1 MYKYKIF
8 DIIICEVDIMCGFV
22 GFIDKKK
29 NKKKIIKDMADIIVH
44 RGPDSD
50 GYYTDDDCALGFRRL
65 SIIDL
70 SGGTQPIYNEDK
82 TMAIIFNGEI
92 YNYQEI
98 RKDLLKKGHKFKT
111 ESDTEVILH
120 GYEEYHEKILDKLR
134 GMFAFVIYNVND
146 KTLFGA
152 RDFYGIKPLYYY
164 KDDNE
169 FMFGSEIKS
178 FLGHPG
184 FKKELNRDMLKQY
197 LTFQYSV
204 GEDTFFKNVYKLR
217 PGHYFKYHDG
227 ELEIVKYYELK
238 INNDDSKS
246 LDEWKDIIRKELNE
260 SIKYHKVSDV
270 EVGSFL
276 SSGVDSSIVAT
287 LSDVDKTF
295 TVGYDNK
302 KYSEIDYAK
311 ELSDKIGVKNI
322 SKKISKEEYF
332 KKFPMIQY
340 YMDEPLADAS
350 AVALYFVANT
360 ASKHVKVALS
370 GEGADEIFG
379 GYNIYHEPY
388 SVSWYNKIPYPVR
401 RFIGILA
408 YPMRNHSGFN
418 FLVRRSK
425 KLEDRYVGNAFI
437 FEPRDADKVLSYK
450 DTRNFRELT
459 KPYYDKVKDYDQVAK
474 MQYIDFNF
482 WLIGDILLKADKMS
496 MANSLEVRVPFLD
509 RPLVSEVINMPA
521 KYKIVGNQTK
531 YAFREVCKEALPE
544 KWADKKKLGFPV
556 PIREWIKEEN
566 IYNDIYKKFSEAS
579 EFFKPKEIIKLLEEH
594 KNGKRDNS
602 RKVWTIYSFLIWYQ
616 EYFVKR

>member
-1 MYKYKIF
+1 
-8 DIIICEVDIMCGFV
+8 MCGFV

-29 NKKKIIKDMADIIVH
+29 SKKKIIKDMADIIAH

-50 GYYTDDDCALGFRRL
+50 GYYVGDECALGFRRL

-70 SGGTQPIYNEDK
+70 DGGTQPIYNEDNN
-82 TMAIIFNGEI
+82 MIITFNGEI
-92 YNYQEI
+92 YNYKEI
-98 RKDLLKKGHKFKT
+98 REKLIKKGHKFRT

-120 GYEEYHEKILDKLR
+120 GYEEYGEKILDKLR
-134 GMFAFVIYNVND
+134 GMFAFVIYDTKN

-164 KDDNE
+164 IDDEE

-184 FKKELNRDMLKQY
+184 FKKELNRNMLKQY

-227 ELEIVKYYELK
+227 KLDITKYYEIK
-238 INNDDSKS
+238 IESDDSKS
-246 LDEWKDIIRKELNE
+246 LEEWKDIIRKELNE

-311 ELSDKIGVKNI
+311 ELSEKIKVKNI
-322 SKKISKEEYF
+322 SKKISREEYF
-332 KKFPMIQY
+332 KNFPKIQY
-340 YMDEPLADAS
+340 YMDEPLADPS

-388 SVSWYNKIPYPVR
+388 SVSWYNKIPYPIR
-401 RFIGILA
+401 RGIGVLA
-408 YPMRNHSGFN
+408 YPLRNHTGFN

-437 FEPRDADKVLSYK
+437 FEPGDANKILSYTDK
-450 DTRNFRELT
+450 HDFRELT
-459 KPYYDKVKDYDQVAK
+459 KPYYDKIKNYDDVAK

-509 RPLVSEVINMPA
+509 RPLVNEVINIPS

-531 YAFREVCKEALPE
+531 YAFREVCKEELPE

-556 PIREWIKEEN
+556 PIREWIKEED
-566 IYNDIYKKFSEAS
+566 IYNNIRKTFEDGG
-579 EFFKPKEIIKLLEEH
+579 EFFKTDRIIKLLDDH
-594 KNGKRDNS
+594 CKGKHDNS
-602 RKVWTIYSFLIWYQ
+602 RKIWAIYSFLIWYQ
-616 EYFVKR
+616 EYFINR

>member
-1 MYKYKIF
+1 
-8 DIIICEVDIMCGFV
+8 MCGFV
-22 GFIDKKK
+22 GFVDKAN
-29 NKKKIIKDMADIIVH
+29 NKKKIIKDMADIIKH

-50 GYYTDDDCALGFRRL
+50 GYYIGEDCALGFRRL

-70 SGGTQPIYNEDK
+70 AGGDQPIYNEDNTK
-82 TMAIIFNGEI
+82 MITFNGEI

-98 RKDLLKKGHKFKT
+98 KKDLIGKGHKFKT
-111 ESDTEVILH
+111 NSDTEVLLH
-120 GYEEYHEKILDKLR
+120 GYEEYGSKLLNKLR
-134 GMFAFVIYNVND
+134 GMFAFAIYDIKDNS
-146 KTLFGA
+146 LFAA

-164 KDDNE
+164 LTDDE

-178 FLGHPG
+178 FLGHPN

-217 PGHYFKYHDG
+217 TGHYMTYKDG
-227 ELEIVKYYELK
+227 KLDIKKYYEVDLTSD
-238 INNDDSKS
+238 NSKS
-246 LDEWKDIIRKELNE
+246 LEEWKKIIRKELNE
-260 SIKYHKVSDV
+260 SIKYHKISDV

-311 ELSDKIGVKNI
+311 ELSEKIGVKNI
-322 SKKISKEEYF
+322 SKKISKKEYF
-332 KKFPMIQY
+332 DKFSDIQY
-340 YMDEPLADAS
+340 FMDEPLADPS
-350 AVALYFVANT
+350 AAALYFVANT

-388 SVSWYNKIPYPVR
+388 SVSWYNKIPYPIR
-401 RFIGILA
+401 RGIGVMA
-408 YPMRNHSGFN
+408 YPFRNHTGFN

-437 FEPRDADKVLSYK
+437 FDPHDAEKLLSYQDK
-450 DTRNFRELT
+450 HTFKELT
-459 KPYYDKVKDYDQVAK
+459 KSYYEKAKNYDDVGK

-509 RPLVSEVINMPA
+509 RMLISNVISMPSE
-521 KYKIVGNQTK
+521 YKIVGNETK
-531 YAFREVCKEALPE
+531 YAFRQVCKETLDP
-544 KWADKKKLGFPV
+544 KWANKKKLGFPV
-556 PIREWIKEEN
+556 PIREWIKEEDTYNN
-566 IYNDIYKKFSEAS
+566 IYKLFESS
-579 EFFKPKEIIKLLEEH
+579 HEFFNVNRILKLLEEH
-594 KNGKRDNS
+594 KTGKRDNS
-602 RKVWTIYSFLIWYQ
+602 RKIWTIYSFLIWYQ

>member
-1 MYKYKIF
+1 
-8 DIIICEVDIMCGFV
+8 MCGFV
-22 GFIDKKK
+22 GFVDKAN
-29 NKKKIIKDMADIIVH
+29 NKKKIIKDMADIIKH

-50 GYYTDDDCALGFRRL
+50 GYYIGDDCALGFRRL

-70 SGGTQPIYNEDK
+70 AGGDQPIYNEDNTK
-82 TMAIIFNGEI
+82 IITFNGEI

-98 RKDLLKKGHKFKT
+98 KKDLVSKGHKFKT
-111 ESDTEVILH
+111 NSDTEVLLH
-120 GYEEYHEKILDKLR
+120 GYEEYGSKLLNKLR
-134 GMFAFVIYNVND
+134 GMFAFVIYNIEDNS
-146 KTLFGA
+146 LFAA

-164 KDDNE
+164 LTEDE

-178 FLGHPG
+178 FLGHPN

-204 GEDTFFKNVYKLR
+204 GENTFFKNVYKLR
-217 PGHYFKYHDG
+217 PGHYMTYKDG
-227 ELEIVKYYELK
+227 KLDIKKYYEIDLTSD
-238 INNDDSKS
+238 NTKS
-246 LDEWKDIIRKELNE
+246 LDEWKDIIRKELKE
-260 SIKYHKVSDV
+260 SIKYHKISDV

-311 ELSDKIGVKNI
+311 ELSEIIGVKNI
-322 SKKISKEEYF
+322 SKKISKKEYF
-332 KKFPMIQY
+332 DKFSDIQY
-340 YMDEPLADAS
+340 FMDEPLADPS
-350 AVALYFVANT
+350 AAALYFVANT

-388 SVSWYNKIPYPVR
+388 SVSWYNKIPYLIR
-401 RFIGILA
+401 RGIGVMA
-408 YPMRNHSGFN
+408 YPFRNHTGFN

-437 FEPRDADKVLSYK
+437 FDPHDADKILSYQDK
-450 DTRNFRELT
+450 HTFKELT
-459 KPYYDKVKDYDQVAK
+459 KSYYEKANSYDDVGK

-509 RPLVSEVINMPA
+509 RMLISNVISMPSQ
-521 KYKIVGNQTK
+521 YKIVGNETK
-531 YAFREVCKEALPE
+531 YAFRQVCKETLDP
-544 KWADKKKLGFPV
+544 KWANKKKLGFPV
-556 PIREWIKEEN
+556 PIREWIKEEDT
-566 IYNDIYKKFSEAS
+566 YNDIYKLFESS
-579 EFFKPKEIIKLLEEH
+579 HEFFNVNRIIKLLEDH

-602 RKVWTIYSFLIWYQ
+602 RKIWTIYSFLIWYQ